1 MHQFTDQ
8 LIRKLAAPKAGNKVH
23 YDPSTPGFGCRVTAS
38 GARSFILNYVT
49 RAGRERRI
57 TIGSTTNWRAADA
70 RAEARRLKQLVDQG
84 GDPLAD
90 VAAERGAPIV
100 NDLIERFEQEH
111 LSRKRPGTA
120 RDYRLLLTNH
130 VRPHLGRTKVADV
143 TFSDID
149 ALHRKI
155 TKTGATYQANRCI
168 AVVGKM
174 FALAIRWKMR
184 PDNPAKGIERNPEQ
198 KRKRYP
204 TPQENERL
212 TKALDEH
219 PDQQAA
225 DIIRLARLSGARIG
239 EAMAARW
246 DGIDLAR
253 GVWTKLGSTT
263 KQKTDHVV
271 PLSAPSRDLL
281 KKIRQQSNS
290 PVWVFPANSAPGH
303 RVAVNKNWAALCK
316 AAKISG
322 LRIHDLRHG
331 FASELA
337 SNGASLPLIGS
348 LLGHSN
354 PVTTSRYSHLY
365 TDPQREAVERV
376 GAILTTGK
384 PPAEV
389 VPLNRRGRR

>member
-8 LIRKLAAPKAGNKVH
+8 LIRKLPVPKTGNKIH

-57 TIGSTTNWRAADA
+57 TIGDAANWQATAA

-90 VAAERGAPIV
+90 VAAERGAATV
-100 NDLIERFEQEH
+100 FDLIERFEEEH
-111 LSRKRPGTA
+111 LARKRPGTA
-120 RDYRLLLTNH
+120 RDYKLLLTKH
-130 VRPHLGRTKVADV
+130 VRPHFGAHAKVADV
-143 TFSDID
+143 KFSDID

-155 TKTGATYQANRCI
+155 TKTGATYAANRCI
-168 AVVGKM
+168 AVISKM
-174 FALAIRWKMR
+174 FSLAIKWGWRS
-184 PDNPAKGIERNPEQ
+184 DNPCRGIEKNSEA

-225 DIIRLARLSGARIG
+225 DIIRLARLTGARIG
-239 EAMAARW
+239 EVMGARW

-263 KQKTDHVV
+263 KQKTDHVA
-271 PLSAPSRDLL
+271 PLSTPARELL

-290 PVWVFPANSAPGH
+290 PVWVFPAHSAPGH
-303 RVAVNKNWAALCK
+303 RVAINKNWIAICK
-316 AAKISG
+316 SARING
-322 LRIHDLRHG
+322 LRVHDLRHG
-331 FASELA
+331 FASELV
-337 SNGASLPLIGS
+337 SSGASLPLVGS
-348 LLGHSN
+348 LLGHSS
-354 PVTTSRYSHLY
+354 PVTTSRYAHFY
-365 TDPQREAVERV
+365 TDPQREAVELV
-376 GAILTTGK
+376 GASL
-384 PPAEV
+384 E
-389 VPLNRRGRR
+389 RRGRR